1 MSHQPGSEMDKA
13 VALASA
19 LQLLMSNH
27 APHIW
32 VWAMREALKPTQ
44 MGLFHRTTVQQLVQQ
59 HADTMMRVTYL
70 YQNTNSTMSPEANHL
85 YPIPSS
91 TS

>member
-32 VWAMREALKPTQ
+32 VWAMRRALEPTQ
-44 MGLFHRTTVQQLVQQ
+44 MGLFHRTTVKQYVDIATSVTQLYYG
-59 HADTMMRVTYL
+59 M
-70 YQNTNSTMSPEANHL
+70 NSAMPPEANHL

>member
-32 VWAMREALKPTQ
+32 VWAMREALRPTQ
-44 MGLFHRTTVQQLVQQ
+44 MGLFHRTTVKQHVDIVMSVTQLY
-59 HADTMMRVTYL
+59 RS
-70 YQNTNSTMSPEANHL
+70 TNPSIMSPEANHL
-85 YPIPSS
+85 YPVPSS